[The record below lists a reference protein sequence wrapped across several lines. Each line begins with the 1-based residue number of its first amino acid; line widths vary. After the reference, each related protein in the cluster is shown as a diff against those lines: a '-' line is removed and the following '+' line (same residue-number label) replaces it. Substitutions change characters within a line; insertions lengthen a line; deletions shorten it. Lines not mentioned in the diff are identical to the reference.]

1 MTSRHSLLCP
11 SSSLSA
17 CSRYRHTLHYFHL
30 FTSRFVF
37 IFLLVFFFFVED
49 SSGLG
54 AVGKSSTNKH
64 RTLVCLEITLYGF
77 QKGAGILT
85 ATQQLWFNR
94 PFCFRLKGITINRSI
109 GRSIDHS
116 IGRSVSYL
124 RTLFPESLV
133 FPPRSEVGSVT
144 HLSLS

>member
-17 CSRYRHTLHYFHL
+17 CSSYKHTLHYFHL

-54 AVGKSSTNKH
+54 AVGKVSTIKH
-64 RTLVCLEITLYGF
+64 RILVCLEITLYGF

-85 ATQQLWFNR
+85 ATKQLWFNK
-94 PFCFRLKGITINRSI
+94 PFRFRLKIDRSVDRSI
-109 GRSIDHS
+109 HRPLDWSICQLPTNL
-116 IGRSVSYL
+116 VS
-124 RTLFPESLV
+124 RISRIPTWERGWS
-133 FPPRSEVGSVT
+133 
-144 HLSLS
+144 HLSLSSRG